1 MTATTTGA
9 GRPWRRRQVL
19 ALLAGAAALTPAAHA
34 ATDATTAP
42 RVAAIDWAML
52 ETLVALGVEPVAAA
66 ELQRF
71 REDAV
76 EPALPETVA
85 DLGLRGA
92 PNFELL
98 NLLRP
103 DLILISPYYIRQQ
116 AVLSAIAPTMSLTF
130 YVRGEPPLAKALAA
144 VTELGHRLDR
154 PARADAVLAA
164 ADQALAQVRQGLAA
178 FAARPTYVIN
188 IGDARHFRAFGGDSM
203 FGDVMGRLGLPNAWT
218 RPTRFSFA
226 APVPIETLAETPEA
240 RIVIVSD
247 IPVEARNT
255 LAGSV
260 LWNAIP
266 AVRQKRVLSIG
277 SVNPYGGITA
287 GLRFARLLAEGLAGR
302 GDLL

>member
-1 MTATTTGA
+1 MTGIGT
-9 GRPWRRRQVL
+9 PWSWRRRQVL
-19 ALLAGAAALTPAAHA
+19 ALLAGAAALPSAARA
-34 ATDATTAP
+34 AADVP

-52 ETLVALGVEPVAAA
+52 ETVVAVGVEPVAAA
-66 ELQRF
+66 ELRRF

-76 EPALPETVA
+76 EPALPERVA
-85 DLGLRGA
+85 DLGLRGS

-103 DLILISPYYIRQQ
+103 DLILISPYYTRQQ
-116 AVLSAIAPTMSLTF
+116 AVLSAIAPTLSLAF

-144 VTELGHRLDR
+144 VTELGRRLDR
-154 PARADAVLAA
+154 SVQAEAVLAA
-164 ADQALAQVRQGLAA
+164 ADRALAQARAGLAA
-178 FAARPTYVIN
+178 FAARPTYIIN
-188 IGDARHFRAFGGDSM
+188 IGDSRHFRAFGGDSM
-203 FGDVMGRLGLPNAWT
+203 FGDVLGRLGLPNAWT

-226 APVPIETLAETPEA
+226 APVPIEVLAEAPEA

-287 GLRFARLLAEGLAGR
+287 GLRFARLLADGLAGR
-302 GDLL
+302 DDLL